1 MKSPE
6 FFVTRKREVDKLI
19 HFLEEC
25 KYSGSMDTKVDI
37 NLVIKTLAQDEFI
50 IAELNKEIKILEDK
64 VKILEEKIKKFDGQ
78 PEPPTKKI
86 KKEVEN
92 IAIK

>member
-1 MKSPE
+1 MRTSE
-6 FFVTRKREVDKLI
+6 FFVNRKKEVDKLI

-37 NLVIKTLAQDEFI
+37 YLVIKTLAQDDFI
-50 IAELNKEIKILEDK
+50 ITELNKEIKA
-64 VKILEEKIKKFDGQ
+64 LEEKIQ
-78 PEPPTKKI
+78 RLSSNQEPPTENL

-92 IAIK
+92 IKTK

>member
-6 FFVTRKREVDKLI
+6 FFVNRKREVDKLI

-50 IAELNKEIKILEDK
+50 ITELNKEI
-64 VKILEEKIKKFDGQ
+64 KILEEKIKKFDGQ